1 MKTSVILH
9 GLHNEFS
16 LDQMKACIELA
27 EKYGGSFRHVVT
39 GIQITGIEKED
50 KEQLISELPE
60 GVTTV
65 IHRGVNSL
73 IACVGKGYCKN
84 GQMETKELADYVE
97 RKHYGRK
104 TSHKC
109 KIGIS
114 GCGRNCPDAMVKDI
128 AFTIFVDENCILSYK
143 VILKSANYTV
153 KSDILHKVNI
163 RIPVYNQEQTSIFG
177 DFYHLIKDF
186 NPNVTPFSYSVEI
199 IKHLKNDIVYDKF
212 KIAEKFINLK

>member
-1 MKTSVILH
+1 MKTSVIIH
-9 GLHNEFS
+9 GLHNEFT

-39 GIQITGIEKED
+39 GLQITGIEKD
-50 KEQLISELPE
+50 DIKVAFLRHATSKIKTALDLISVSSLELPE

-65 IHRGVNSL
+65 VHRGVNSL

-128 AFTIFVDENCILSYK
+128 AFIGTSQGYMLAVGGNTGIKPEAGTILARNL
-143 VILKSANYTV
+143 TV
-153 KSDILHKVNI
+153 EQAKKAVDILVDWYAEHGEPRERMGKLLA
-163 RIPVYNQEQTSIFG
+163 RLG
-177 DFYHLIKDF
+177 
-186 NPNVTPFSYSVEI
+186 NPLEGME
-199 IKHLKNDIVYDKF
+199 L
-212 KIAEKFINLK
+212 